1 MRSSAEFP
9 TVIVYFVTLKRNGF
23 TEYPSCHDYIQ
34 RHCPNVWLRKTAEK
48 HRWVLRVLS
57 DLLYYKTPAEL
68 IPNLILDSLIQ
79 ISGSHIRYWIKF
91 CWCHSSVVMDNSRGE
106 RLHSEFHSS
115 AKYLDFQATTVMI
128 RVTLLY
134 RRGSIIYIYIYIWR
148 LNQSIRH
155 NFSVTLSFTLMRS
168 SDLMI
173 RSSGLMIAVDCPC
186 IYVLGLGLTNN
197 QGPQWGF
204 ESRAFSLIKSDG
216 SLVESFASRG
226 KVHLF

>member
-1 MRSSAEFP
+1 MKNFHVLSESKQKKIIAYASIKVSKRSDVCAHFAPLIVDHVNSNNFCSQTMRSSAEFP

-91 CWCHSSVVMDNSRGE
+91 CWCYSSVVMDNSRGE

-134 RRGSIIYIYIYIWR
+134 RRGSIIYIYIYIY
-148 LNQSIRH
+148 
-155 NFSVTLSFTLMRS
+155 
-168 SDLMI
+168 
-173 RSSGLMIAVDCPC
+173 
-186 IYVLGLGLTNN
+186 IYL
-197 QGPQWGF
+197 
-204 ESRAFSLIKSDG
+204 K
-216 SLVESFASRG
+216 VEPINTT
-226 KVHLF
+226 